1 METIIEL
8 RNEINLIN
16 QEIIKLILKRNNI
29 SLKIG
34 LEKRKLGL
42 PIYDRDRE
50 NNIYTNLEAK
60 YPENYKN
67 LKPVFEEIIKQSR
80 LLQN

>member
-16 QEIIKLILKRNNI
+16 HEIIKLILKRNNI